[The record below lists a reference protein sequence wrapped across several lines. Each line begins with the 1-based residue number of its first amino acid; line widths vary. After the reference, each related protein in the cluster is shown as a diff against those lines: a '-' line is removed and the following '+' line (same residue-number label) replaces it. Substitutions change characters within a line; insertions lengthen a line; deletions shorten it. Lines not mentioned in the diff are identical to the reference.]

1 MCIRDRG
8 GGGKVYRVIRPD
20 ENPAQGLTAKNPSA
34 TYTPE
39 GHILNGSKSKFK
51 SQYISTTTDINIARE
66 WANQTGNR
74 IVEIDLSQVSG
85 RVIDLSTDV
94 GRNTY
99 LKGATA
105 KGFAKG
111 SLEVLIEGF
120 IPPEAIKLVK

>member
-1 MCIRDRG
+1 M
-8 GGGKVYRVIRPD
+8 
-20 ENPAQGLTAKNPSA
+20 
-34 TYTPE
+34 
-39 GHILNGSKSKFK
+39 NGSKSKFK